1 MLVVVYVLMAAE
13 YIYESN
19 TWIPEL
25 KANKKLWPAFVD
37 FENQLLKWT
46 WKIKYN

>member
-25 KANKKLWPAFVD
+25 KVNKKLRPAFVN
-37 FENQLLKWT
+37 FENQLLKGT
-46 WKIKYN
+46 AKIKCN